1 MAVLKGDDIHGAL
14 DSGKD
19 GVPLAF
25 MAFERHD
32 VLLRS
37 RSIVLADVLA
47 SVDIRGNHGRQ
58 TAGNLLAIASQTRIQ
73 IDDLAGIAAALLRN
87 IPSRKGF
94 AMPVTAPRLVDH
106 TLVQRHFLFVF
117 AAVPVLA
124 RIVESEPEVHP
135 PLVAQAQ
142 EHIDQIDGRFVTPL
156 LGREHPRGKSLPAAV
171 AAADQDHGVD
181 AGFAHVA
188 EVAVPFGFA
197 PVLMGNIMTDFVE
210 KSSFYSHNSFI

>member
-19 GVPLAF
+19 GVPFAL
-25 MAFERHD
+25 MAFERHN

-37 RSIVLADVLA
+37 RRIVLADVLA
-47 SVDIRGNHGRQ
+47 AINIRGNHGRK

-106 TLVQRHFLFVF
+106 TLVQRHLLFVF

-171 AAADQDHGVD
+171 TAADQDHGVN
-181 AGFAHVA
+181 ACFAHVA
-188 EVAVPFGFA
+188 EITVPFGFA
-197 PVLMGNIMTDFVE
+197 PVLMGNIMADFVE